1 MAERTEAGGRSLAGR
16 GLICA
21 LMLSAFYAVGSV
33 AFVSVERENELLTY
47 EMNRVLYHDMKR
59 MYEFDHCADPSFAK
73 LGFCKDQQE
82 FSNVL
87 EDFFNEHGNS
97 VADGEKWTHLGAIFF
112 LTQLSA
118 TIGYGN
124 TACATP
130 LGQALTVVF
139 LVIGIPLMGY
149 VIFTMAL
156 LNMALCGSVA
166 AKFGAPQRQVHVLAV
181 LFGAF
186 LLLGALGYHFLEGW
200 SYIEALYFS
209 FTTLTTIGLGD
220 YLPSTR
226 TSKVFSIFYIIFG
239 LGQGASLIG
248 LLAVNVERT
257 HLGVD
262 AFLRSGWKT
271 LRDRVG

>member
-1 MAERTEAGGRSLAGR
+1 MAERTEAGGRSLAAR
-16 GLICA
+16 GLICV

-33 AFVSVERENELLTY
+33 CFVAVERQNELMTY
-47 EMNRVLYHDMKR
+47 EMNKVLYNDMKR

-87 EDFFNEHGNS
+87 EDFFNEHGNA
-97 VADGEKWTHLGAIFF
+97 VQDGEKWTHLGAIFF

-124 TACATP
+124 TACGTQ
-130 LGQALTVVF
+130 LGQHLTVIF

-156 LNMALCGSVA
+156 MDMALCSTVA
-166 AKFGAPQRQVHVLAV
+166 AKLGAPQKQLHILAA
-181 LFGAF
+181 LFSAF
-186 LLLGALGYHFLEGW
+186 LLLGALVYHFLEGW
-200 SYIEALYFS
+200 TYIEALYFS

-262 AFLRSGWKT
+262 AFLRGGWKK